1 MREEVASK
9 ILGLFRE
16 KEVMKEVGEEDNF
29 FDLGVSSLTVVELQI
44 LVEKALNVAV
54 STSELMAAPTIKQWI
69 DLYTKKINEA
79 SSQESA
85 LVAV

>member
-1 MREEVASK
+1 MREKVASK
-9 ILGLFRE
+9 ILSLFRG
-16 KEVMKEVGEEDNF
+16 KEVMRDVGEEDNF

-44 LVEKALNVAV
+44 LVEKALSVAV
-54 STSELMAAPTIKQWI
+54 STSELMGAPTIKQWI

-85 LVAV
+85 PVAG